1 MDVLSLLDRPI
12 AYHRIFVTLT
22 GSVTAAVLLSQAVYW
37 SRRTGENNG
46 WWWKTAADWTEET
59 GLTRREQETARAI
72 LRELQF
78 WQEEKRGIPARL
90 WFFLDVPALERA
102 LERALRET
110 SMAESAKLDARKPP
124 NRHGGNRQSISEN
137 TAEITTISSHEAD
150 VAAAWQE
157 IFPGHRHRRGTIDE
171 LRQLAVELGAGP
183 GEVAGFAAWFRAQ
196 YPRKAL
202 HPLAALDHFP
212 HYLRME
218 KDNGESRVQAVS
230 SPARETSQQRA
241 ARQFAERQRERERRI
256 REIEAGSNIGEP
268 DSADQNGKQS
278 AAAIA

>member
-12 AYHRIFVTLT
+12 AYHRVFVTVT

-37 SRRTGENNG
+37 SRRTGENGG

-72 LRELQF
+72 LRELGF

-102 LERALRET
+102 LRET
-110 SMAESAKLDARKPP
+110 SMAESAKLEERKAP
-124 NRHGGNRQSISEN
+124 NWIGGNRHSISEN
-137 TAEITTISSHEAD
+137 TAEIISISSQGAD

-157 IFPGHRHRRGTIDE
+157 ILPGHRHRRGTIDE

-183 GEVAGFAAWFRAQ
+183 GEVVGFAAWFRAQ

-212 HYLRME
+212 HYVKLQKE
-218 KDNGESRVQAVS
+218 PNNGESRVQAVS
-230 SPARETSQQRA
+230 SPDRETSQQRA
-241 ARQFAERQRERERRI
+241 ARQFAERQRQREQRI
-256 REIEAGSNIGEP
+256 REIEEGGNPRDS
-268 DSADQNGKQS
+268 DSADAHGKQS

>member
-1 MDVLSLLDRPI
+1 MDVLNLLDRPI
-12 AYHRIFVTLT
+12 AYHRVFVTLT

-37 SRRTGENNG
+37 SRRTGENGG

-72 LRELQF
+72 LRELGF

-90 WFFLDVPALERA
+90 WFFLDVPALEIV
-102 LERALRET
+102 LRET
-110 SMAESAKLDARKPP
+110 SMAENAKQAWQETP
-124 NRHGGNRQSISEN
+124 NRHGGNRHSISEI
-137 TAEITTISSHEAD
+137 TAEITTISSQGTD
-150 VAAAWQE
+150 LAAAWQE
-157 IFPGHRHRRGTIDE
+157 ILPGHRHRRGTIDE
-171 LRQLAVELGAGP
+171 LRQLAVELQAGP

-196 YPRKAL
+196 YPKKAL

-212 HYLRME
+212 HYVKLQKE
-218 KDNGESRVQAVS
+218 PNEESRVRTVS
-230 SPARETSQQRA
+230 NPARETSQQRA
-241 ARQFAERQRERERRI
+241 ARQFAERQRDRERRI

>member
-12 AYHRIFVTLT
+12 AYHRVFVTLT

-37 SRRTGENNG
+37 SRRTGENGG

-72 LRELQF
+72 LRELGF

-90 WFFLDVPALERA
+90 WFFLDVPALETV
-102 LERALRET
+102 LCET
-110 SMAESAKLDARKPP
+110 SMAESAKLAWRKPP
-124 NRHGGNRQSISEN
+124 NWHGGNRQYISEN
-137 TAEITTISSHEAD
+137 TSEITITSSHGAN

-157 IFPGHRHRRGTIDE
+157 ILPGHRNRRGTIDE
-171 LRQLAVELGAGP
+171 LTQLAVKLQAGP
-183 GEVAGFAAWFRAQ
+183 GEIAGFAAWFCAQ
-196 YPRKAL
+196 YPRKVL

-212 HYLRME
+212 HFVKLQKE
-218 KDNGESRVQAVS
+218 PNNGESRVPTA

-241 ARQFAERQRERERRI
+241 ARQFTERQRERERRI
-256 REIEAGSNIGEP
+256 REIEEGSSIGKT
-268 DSADQNGKQS
+268 DTADQNGKQS

>member
-12 AYHRIFVTLT
+12 AYHRVFVTLT

-37 SRRTGENNG
+37 SRRTGENGG

-72 LRELQF
+72 LRELGF

-90 WFFLDVPALERA
+90 WFFLDVPALETV
-102 LERALRET
+102 LRET
-110 SMAESAKLDARKPP
+110 SMAENAKQAWQETP
-124 NRHGGNRQSISEN
+124 NRHGGNRHAISEI
-137 TAEITTISSHEAD
+137 TAEITSISSQGAE

-157 IFPGHRHRRGTIDE
+157 ILPGHRNRRGTIDE
-171 LRQLAVELGAGP
+171 LRQLAVELQAGP
-183 GEVAGFAAWFRAQ
+183 GEVVGFAAWFRAQ

-212 HYLRME
+212 HYVKLQQE
-218 KDNGESRVQAVS
+218 PNNGESRVQAVS

-241 ARQFAERQRERERRI
+241 ARQFAERQRDRERRI